1 MLWES
6 SIIIHLW
13 LFFNYLY
20 IYSNKTE
27 KCTLDPGKSM
37 TRALAAGLSQGR
49 ARSSW
54 GEGPLQKRFLFHRHP
69 QALNDGCNAP
79 TVYPALGLSPNW
91 ANLSYFSLTKY
102 PKYCFLKYYSATQKL
117 SLALHGLQNPTAHWI
132 PSPQWYPCRSIEPQ
146 GLDWNTIE

>member
-6 SIIIHLW
+6 SIIIHLR

-27 KCTLDPGKSM
+27 KCTLDQGKSV

-54 GEGPLQKRFLFHRHP
+54 SEGPERKPFLFHRHP

-79 TVYPALGLSPNW
+79 TVFPAPGLSPNW
-91 ANLSYFSLTKY
+91 ANLSYSSLTKY
-102 PKYCFLKYYSATQKL
+102 PKYCFLKNHSATQKL
-117 SLALHGLQNPTAHWI
+117 SLVLYGLQNPIAHWI
-132 PSPQWYPCRSIEPQ
+132 PSPLWCPCRSIEHQ
-146 GLDWNTIE
+146 GLD